1 MDRALSTALCVVKC
15 NVFTSAC
22 EVRNEEAINK
32 LEESIYLYE
41 NYLLPSSISIRVYSK
56 DSSRKQ
62 IILSDK
68 NEMQDDSFFFWTILF
83 SCSTYRNEITRRY
96 FYRRYRI
103 LSLSF
108 LDSIGSNSP
117 LKSELDR
124 AIVGEAGKTARRLK
138 VILEEA
144 AYAPTLPRGEFH
156 HRLGKICIGNFN
168 DSPPKASE
176 NHRRSSPPFP
186 YPTWPNNVFSIESSN
201 GKQNESGSGSSLLW
215 TRMGEGQGR

>member
-83 SCSTYRNEITRRY
+83 SCSMYRNEITR
-96 FYRRYRI
+96 FI
-103 LSLSF
+103 IF
-108 LDSIGSNSP
+108 IADI
-117 LKSELDR
+117 
-124 AIVGEAGKTARRLK
+124 
-138 VILEEA
+138 
-144 AYAPTLPRGEFH
+144 
-156 HRLGKICIGNFN
+156 
-168 DSPPKASE
+168 
-176 NHRRSSPPFP
+176 
-186 YPTWPNNVFSIESSN
+186 VFSPSPSSIP
-201 GKQNESGSGSSLLW
+201 LDLIPP
-215 TRMGEGQGR
+215 